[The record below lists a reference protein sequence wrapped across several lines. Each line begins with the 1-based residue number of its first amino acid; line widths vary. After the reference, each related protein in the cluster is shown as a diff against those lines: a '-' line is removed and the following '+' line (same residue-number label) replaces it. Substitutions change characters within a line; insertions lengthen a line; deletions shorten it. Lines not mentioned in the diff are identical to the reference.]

1 MRRPIR
7 SPRLATLC
15 LQGNTANSPKD
26 NPERIAILSEVLF
39 HLRQRDEWHPLDA
52 VLLPGG
58 YFRLSRTLGA
68 LPFEQRKRQVE
79 QESFASAIGDQLEQ
93 LQSLSPGLRLV
104 LGVMATPRQKAER
117 TEQASIAFGREGV
130 IGLARKMFPT
140 TAETRGRR
148 YMSPCID
155 DFSSKQRFI
164 TLSNGSLAL
173 LNSCYDLFGAADG
186 ATTMGSRRLAIRA
199 LRQGKDHLT
208 HRDEGFGSVRGGAL
222 SAWHSL
228 VTELQPD
235 VLMASIHAFE
245 RPGLDGYWQRHGI
258 ARASAGFK
266 GALAVGAAHFL
277 ERLPDEG
284 STLAAI
290 GVPRSALS
298 AGVNRRAFSLA
309 ATRALAW
316 RTKQGT
322 SVLLRLFTA
331 LHRGPGR

>member
-15 LQGNTANSPKD
+15 LQGNTADSTKD
-26 NPERIAILSEVLF
+26 NPARIAILSEALS
-39 HLRQRDEWHPLDA
+39 HLREQRDWHPLDA

-68 LPFEQRKRQVE
+68 LPFEQRKRQLE
-79 QESFASAIGDQLEQ
+79 QEPFASSIGDQLEQ
-93 LQSLSPGLRLV
+93 LQCLSPGLRLV
-104 LGVMATPRQKAER
+104 VGVMATPRHKAER
-117 TEQASIAFGREGV
+117 TEQACIAFGREGV

-140 TAETRGRR
+140 TAEGRGRR

-155 DFSSKQRFI
+155 DFSSKHRFV

-186 ATTMGSRRLAIRA
+186 ITTIGSRRLAIRA
-199 LRQGKDHLT
+199 LRQGKNHVT
-208 HRDEGFGSVRGGAL
+208 HRDAGFSSVRHLAL
-222 SAWHSL
+222 SAWSSL
-228 VTELQPD
+228 VTEQQPD
-235 VLMASIHAFE
+235 VLLASIHAFE

-266 GALAVGAAHFL
+266 GALALGAAHFL
-277 ERLPDEG
+277 ERLPDDG
-284 STLAAI
+284 STLAAM

-309 ATRALAW
+309 AARALAW
-316 RTKQGT
+316 RTQQGP
-322 SVLLRLFTA
+322 SILLRLFA
-331 LHRGPGR
+331 ARQRRAGR